1 MNKFLSAFIMILLS
15 GLPVNAELIIHEV
28 KSKGGI
34 TAWLVSD
41 NSIPIISFDIA
52 FKGGASTELD
62 DKLGATYLMTGLLE
76 EGAGNMDAT
85 AFSLAAEELAT
96 SLSFNSSRE
105 RISISAEF
113 LKETTN
119 QSIALLKA
127 AITQPAFNDAAFER
141 TKAQVLSIISRN
153 QTDPR
158 KIASN
163 AFNKIAFESHP
174 YGRPYQGTA
183 NTISSLTQDDM
194 FEAHRQNLT
203 KDRLFVSVVGDIT
216 ADELLII
223 LDDLFG
229 GLPEKGALFP
239 NVVNFKAL
247 GGNTIIDFD
256 TTQSTALWGHSGIS
270 QNDPDFFAAFVMN
283 HILGGGSF
291 TSRLTDEVR
300 EKRGLTYG
308 VYSYIANM
316 DYANFYG
323 GSVSSANDR
332 IEEALDVI
340 KEEWARM
347 ANSGVTEE
355 ELIAAKKYI
364 TGSYPLRFDGNGQ
377 IAGILTYSQTNDFP
391 INYPQNRN
399 SYVEAVTKKDIARV
413 ANRILKAEDI
423 HFVVVGSPT
432 GLVATE

>member
-1 MNKFLSAFIMILLS
+1 
-15 GLPVNAELIIHEV
+15 
-28 KSKGGI
+28 
-34 TAWLVSD
+34 
-41 NSIPIISFDIA
+41 
-52 FKGGASTELD
+52 
-62 DKLGATYLMTGLLE
+62 MTGLLE

-119 QSIALLKA
+119 QSLALLKV
-127 AITQPAFNDAAFER
+127 AIMEPAFNDAAFER

-153 QTDPR
+153 QTDPQ

-163 AFNKIAFESHP
+163 AFNKIAFSGHP

-183 NTISSLTQDDM
+183 NSIANLTKDDM
-194 FEAHRQNLT
+194 YEAHRQNLT
-203 KDRLFVSVVGDIT
+203 KDRLVVSVVGDIT
-216 ADELLII
+216 ADELSII

-229 GLPEKGALFP
+229 GLPEKGASFP
-239 NVVNFKAL
+239 VATNFKAS

-256 TTQSTALWGHSGIS
+256 TPQSIALWGHSGIS

-308 VYSYIANM
+308 VYSYMANM

-332 IEEALDVI
+332 IGEALDVI

-347 ANSGVTEE
+347 ANSGVTQE
-355 ELIAAKKYI
+355 ELIAAKKYM
-364 TGSYPLRFDGNGQ
+364 TGSYPLRFDGNSQ

-399 SYVEAVTKKDIARV
+399 SYIEAVTKKDIARV

-432 GLVATE
+432 GLGAAE

>member
-1 MNKFLSAFIMILLS
+1 
-15 GLPVNAELIIHEV
+15 
-28 KSKGGI
+28 
-34 TAWLVSD
+34 
-41 NSIPIISFDIA
+41 
-52 FKGGASTELD
+52 
-62 DKLGATYLMTGLLE
+62 
-76 EGAGNMDAT
+76 
-85 AFSLAAEELAT
+85 
-96 SLSFNSSRE
+96 
-105 RISISAEF
+105 
-113 LKETTN
+113 
-119 QSIALLKA
+119 
-127 AITQPAFNDAAFER
+127 
-141 TKAQVLSIISRN
+141 
-153 QTDPR
+153 
-158 KIASN
+158 
-163 AFNKIAFESHP
+163 
-174 YGRPYQGTA
+174 
-183 NTISSLTQDDM
+183 M

-355 ELIAAKKYI
+355 ELVAAKKYI